1 MGFRIVILALTKS
14 EDFATSISTVSM
26 FAVSKHLQVMMSEGL
41 VGSED
46 SLGLSGALL
55 PGPEHE
61 RH

>member
-1 MGFRIVILALTKS
+1 
-14 EDFATSISTVSM
+14 M
-26 FAVSKHLQVMMSEGL
+26 FAVPKRLQVMMSEGL
-41 VGSED
+41 GGSED